1 MIQTLLKPLLKEKN
15 MTMTELH
22 KRTGISMKTL
32 SLFANKRT
40 DGVQYRTLEKV
51 SRALGVELEDLIMRS
66 DDVYD
71 IGVFI
76 DCQ

>member
-1 MIQTLLKPLLKEKN
+1 
-15 MTMTELH
+15 MTELH